1 MCLAGPAGGK
11 RQGHRWGLGAAVVAD
26 LAQARV
32 SRLRHVA
39 LLYASPGEFAVG
51 VARFAEAAAEAGD
64 PVLVACAA
72 PSLNLLRS
80 RLNGHGGLV
89 TWADMRGI
97 GLNPARL
104 IDRIHLFAGQHRGR
118 LIWCVHE
125 PAWLA
130 RTPAELGEVIRHEAL
145 VNLALADMPV
155 RVLCPYDVRLGT
167 GLIANVERTHPAL
180 IQDGRR
186 WPSSTYAAG
195 TVPDECDRPLS
206 TPPSSAE
213 ILRYRDDLAGVRHFV
228 ASRAQRAGLPPRRV
242 GDLVIAV
249 GELAANTFAHTS
261 GPGTVTLW
269 ATESEIICQVNDSGH
284 ISDPLA
290 GRLKP
295 DPVKAG
301 GGRGLWVVQ
310 QVCDLVEI
318 RTSGAGTAIRLHM
331 HLKS

>member
-1 MCLAGPAGGK
+1 VG
-11 RQGHRWGLGAAVVAD
+11 GLGAVVAE

-32 SRLRHVA
+32 SRLRHAA
-39 LLYASPGEFAVG
+39 LLYASPGEFAAG
-51 VARFAEAAAEAGD
+51 VARFVQAAAQAGD
-64 PVLVACAA
+64 PVLVACARS
-72 PSLNLLRS
+72 SLDLLRP

-89 TWADMRGI
+89 TWADMRGV

-104 IDRIHLFAGQHRGR
+104 IDRIHLFAGQHGGR
-118 LIWCVHE
+118 VIWCVHE
-125 PAWLA
+125 AAWPA
-130 RTPAELGEVIRHEAL
+130 RSPEELREVIRHEAL
-145 VNLALADMPV
+145 VNLALADVPV
-155 RVLCPYDVRLGT
+155 SVLCPYDMRLGP

-180 IQDGRR
+180 TQDGRR
-186 WPSSTYAAG
+186 WPSSSYAAG
-195 TVPDECDRPLS
+195 AVPDECDLPLS

-213 ILRYRDDLAGVRHFV
+213 TLRYRDDLAGVRDF
-228 ASRAQRAGLPPRRV
+228 AAGRAQRAGLPPRRV

-261 GPGTVTLW
+261 GQGPLTLW
-269 ATESEIICQVNDSGH
+269 VADSEIVCQVNDSGH

-301 GGRGLWVVQ
+301 GGHGLWVVQ

-318 RTSGAGTAIRLHM
+318 RTSVTGTAIRLHM

>member
-145 VNLALADMPV
+145 VNLALGGYAGESAVPLRRTARDRADRQCGTYPSGADPGRTALAQLHLRSRHGSRRV
-155 RVLCPYDVRLGT
+155 RPAAEHSTLLCGDT
-167 GLIANVERTHPAL
+167 AI
-180 IQDGRR
+180 
-186 WPSSTYAAG
+186 
-195 TVPDECDRPLS
+195 
-206 TPPSSAE
+206 
-213 ILRYRDDLAGVRHFV
+213 
-228 ASRAQRAGLPPRRV
+228 PRR
-242 GDLVIAV
+242 
-249 GELAANTFAHTS
+249 S
-261 GPGTVTLW
+261 GWRPSL
-269 ATESEIICQVNDSGH
+269 
-284 ISDPLA
+284 
-290 GRLKP
+290 
-295 DPVKAG
+295 
-301 GGRGLWVVQ
+301 RG
-310 QVCDLVEI
+310 
-318 RTSGAGTAIRLHM
+318 
-331 HLKS
+331 

>member
-1 MCLAGPAGGK
+1 
-11 RQGHRWGLGAAVVAD
+11 VAE

-32 SRLRHVA
+32 SRLRHAA
-39 LLYASPGEFAVG
+39 LLYASPGEFAAG
-51 VARFAEAAAEAGD
+51 VARFVQAAARAGD
-64 PVLVACAA
+64 PVLVACARS
-72 PSLNLLRS
+72 SLDLLRP

-104 IDRIHLFAGQHRGR
+104 IDRIHLFGGQHGGR
-118 LIWCVHE
+118 VIWCVHE
-125 PAWLA
+125 PAWPA
-130 RTPAELGEVIRHEAL
+130 RSPEELREVIRHEAL
-145 VNLALADMPV
+145 VNLALADVPV
-155 RVLCPYDVRLGT
+155 SVLCPYDLRLGT
-167 GLIANVERTHPAL
+167 ELVANVERTHPAL

-186 WPSSTYAAG
+186 WPSSSYAAG
-195 TVPDECDRPLS
+195 VVPDGCDLPLS

-213 ILRYRDDLAGVRHFV
+213 SLRYRDDLAGVRDFA
-228 ASRAQRAGLPPRRV
+228 ASRARRAGLPPRRV

-261 GPGTVTLW
+261 GRGTLTLW
-269 ATESEIICQVNDSGH
+269 VGDSEIVCQVNDSGH

-290 GRLKP
+290 GTLKP

-301 GGRGLWVVQ
+301 GGGGLWVVQ

-318 RTSGAGTAIRLHM
+318 RTSAAGTAIRLHM

>member
-1 MCLAGPAGGK
+1 
-11 RQGHRWGLGAAVVAD
+11 
-26 LAQARV
+26 
-32 SRLRHVA
+32 
-39 LLYASPGEFAVG
+39 
-51 VARFAEAAAEAGD
+51 
-64 PVLVACAA
+64 
-72 PSLNLLRS
+72 
-80 RLNGHGGLV
+80 
-89 TWADMRGI
+89 
-97 GLNPARL
+97 
-104 IDRIHLFAGQHRGR
+104 
-118 LIWCVHE
+118 
-125 PAWLA
+125 
-130 RTPAELGEVIRHEAL
+130 
-145 VNLALADMPV
+145 MPV

-213 ILRYRDDLAGVRHFV
+213 ILRYRDDLAGVRHFA